1 MSILK
6 VSEYPI
12 EADLNILH
20 TALTGEGIPYR
31 ITEESGQQVLW
42 LLDDRF
48 AERAHEL
55 TLAFEDGRLRLAP
68 GPPAGKN
75 SYSLPVGEVLLG
87 CPFTFATIILGISGY
102 ILGVHALESTITQNL
117 MFDDPADILDSGKF
131 WRFFSPAYLHFS
143 ALHILFNGLWIWE
156 LGKRLELF
164 LGIRNNILLFLFVAV
179 GANYVQYVVGGGDT
193 YFGGLSGVVYG
204 YLGFLW
210 VAGAGSK
217 SRHPLL
223 HLPPGI
229 FVFMFVWL
237 LLGFFGVID
246 MFIDGRV
253 ANGAHLGGL
262 LFGVASALFYF
273 AIKKKE
279 GNVDEPG

>member
-1 MSILK
+1 MSSILK
-6 VSEYPI
+6 MGEYPI
-12 EADLNILH
+12 EADLSILH
-20 TALTGEGIPYR
+20 SALAADGIPHR

-48 AERAHEL
+48 AERAREL
-55 TLAFEDGRLRLAP
+55 ILAFEQGRLKVVSGSTGDSVP
-68 GPPAGKN
+68 QPP
-75 SYSLPVGEVLLG
+75 SVGEILLG

-102 ILGVHALESTITQNL
+102 ILGVHALQSSITQNL
-117 MFDDPADILDSGKF
+117 MFDNPVDIVSSGKL

-164 LGIRNNILLFLFVAV
+164 LGIRDNILLFLLVAV

-223 HLPPGI
+223 RLPPGI

-273 AIKKKE
+273 AIKKDGTKSR
-279 GNVDEPG
+279 

>member
-6 VSEYPI
+6 VGEYPI

-20 TALTGEGIPYR
+20 TALTGEGIPHR
-31 ITEESGQQVLW
+31 ITEENGQQVLW

-48 AERAHEL
+48 AERAREL
-55 TLAFEDGRLRLAP
+55 TLAFENGRLRVVS
-68 GPPAGKN
+68 GPETGKN
-75 SYSLPVGEVLLG
+75 PHSPPVGEVLLG
-87 CPFTFATIILGISGY
+87 SPFTFATIILGLSGY
-102 ILGVHALESTITQNL
+102 ILGVYALESAITRNL
-117 MFDDPADILDSGKF
+117 MFDNPVDIVNSGKL

-143 ALHILFNGLWIWE
+143 ALHILFNGLWVWE
-156 LGKRLELF
+156 LGKRLEFF
-164 LGIRNNILLFLFVAV
+164 LGIRNYILLFLFVAA

-223 HLPPGI
+223 SLPPGI

-246 MFIDGRV
+246 RFIDGRV

-262 LFGVASALFYF
+262 LFGVAAALFYF
-273 AIKKKE
+273 AIKKDGIKI
-279 GNVDEPG
+279 DERR

>member
-1 MSILK
+1 MSSILR
-6 VSEYPI
+6 VGEYPI
-12 EADLNILH
+12 EADLSVLNS
-20 TALTGEGIPYR
+20 ALAADGIPHR
-31 ITEESGQQVLW
+31 ISEESGQQVLW

-48 AERAHEL
+48 AERAREL
-55 TLAFEDGRLRLAP
+55 ILAFEQGRLKVVSDST
-68 GPPAGKN
+68 GN
-75 SYSLPVGEVLLG
+75 SVPQSPSMGEVLLG

-102 ILGVHALESTITQNL
+102 ILGVNASLSSFTQNL
-117 MFDDPADILDSGKF
+117 MFDNPVDIVSSGKL

-164 LGIRNNILLFLFVAV
+164 LGIRDNILLFLLVAV

-223 HLPPGI
+223 RLPPGI

-273 AIKKKE
+273 VIKKDGTE
-279 GNVDEPG
+279 SR

>member
-20 TALTGEGIPYR
+20 SALTAESIPHR

-48 AERAHEL
+48 AERAREL
-55 TLAFEDGRLRLAP
+55 TLAFEHGRLKVVSDPREEV
-68 GPPAGKN
+68 
-75 SYSLPVGEVLLG
+75 SQSLSVGGVLLG

-102 ILGVHALESTITQNL
+102 ILGVNALHSSITQNL
-117 MFDDPADILDSGKF
+117 MFDNPVDIVSSGKL
-131 WRFFSPAYLHFS
+131 WRLFSPAYLHFS

-164 LGIRNNILLFLFVAV
+164 LGIRDNILLFLFVAV

-223 HLPPGI
+223 RLPPGI

-273 AIKKKE
+273 AIKKDGTK
-279 GNVDEPG
+279 VDEPG

>member
-6 VSEYPI
+6 FGEYPI
-12 EADLNILH
+12 EADLNLLH
-20 TALTGEGIPYR
+20 TALVAEGVPHR

-48 AERAHEL
+48 VERTREL
-55 TLAFEDGRLRLAP
+55 TMAFENGRLEVVPDSQADVRSS
-68 GPPAGKN
+68 PP
-75 SYSLPVGEVLLG
+75 LTEILLG
-87 CPFTFATIILGISGY
+87 CPFTFATIILGLSGY
-102 ILGVHALESTITQNL
+102 ILGVHALQSSITENM
-117 MFDDPADILDSGKF
+117 MFDNPVDILNSGKL

-164 LGIRNNILLFLFVAV
+164 LGIRSNILLFLFVAV
-179 GANYVQYVVGGGDT
+179 GANYVQYVIAGGDT

-210 VAGAGSK
+210 VAGAGFK

-223 HLPPGI
+223 RLPPGI

-246 MFIDGRV
+246 LFINGRV

-262 LFGVASALFYF
+262 LFGVAAALFYF
-273 AIKKKE
+273 AIKK
-279 GNVDEPG
+279 DESKLDER